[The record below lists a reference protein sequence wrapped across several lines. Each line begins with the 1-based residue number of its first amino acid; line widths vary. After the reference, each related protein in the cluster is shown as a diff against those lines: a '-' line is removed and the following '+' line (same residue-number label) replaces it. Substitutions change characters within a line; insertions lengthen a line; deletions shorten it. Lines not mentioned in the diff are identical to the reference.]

1 MTDRSLRIP
10 ITTSQDLS
18 AGAMAYTTS
27 IGRRFKLES
36 ISIHFSVAVT
46 ETLTITRD
54 SAQGANYDTVLISR
68 DLVAATDYVFRP
80 QGEENEFIGDEI
92 KIAITNANL
101 TGIAYIEIKTREV
114 LA

>member
-1 MTDRSLRIP
+1 MNSLRTP

-18 AGAMAYTTS
+18 TGAMAYTTS

-46 ETLTITRD
+46 ETITITRD
-54 SAQGANYDTVLISR
+54 SAQGANYDTVLVSR
-68 DLVAATDYVFRP
+68 DVVAATDYVFRP
-80 QGEENEFIGDEI
+80 QGEENEFVNDEI

-101 TGIAYIEIKTREV
+101 TGIAYVEIKTRE
-114 LA
+114 LLQ